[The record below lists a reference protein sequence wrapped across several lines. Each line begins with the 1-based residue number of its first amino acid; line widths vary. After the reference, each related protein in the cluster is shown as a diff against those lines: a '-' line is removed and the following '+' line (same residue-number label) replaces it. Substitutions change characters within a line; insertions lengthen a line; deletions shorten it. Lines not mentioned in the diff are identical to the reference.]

1 MLSIW
6 LTLAATLSF
15 LGGGLV
21 WMGKEVK
28 RRERNPPVESVE
40 DRVYRLRKIK
50 TSTDAG
56 RRAYLEE
63 CRKIVAEVRRP
74 NVLD

>member
-6 LTLAATLSF
+6 LTLLATLSF

-21 WMGKEVK
+21 WMSKEVK
-28 RRERNPPVESVE
+28 KPKPESE
-40 DRVYRLRKIK
+40 DDRVDRLRRIK
-50 TSTDAG
+50 TSTIAG
-56 RRAYLEE
+56 RRKYLEE